1 MKYRSTNGQVK
12 NKSFKEVLFEGLASD
27 GGLYMPESF
36 PVISED
42 FLKELPNK
50 SFNEIALE
58 ISKLFVDPV
67 RNSPP
72 IGPSGALR
80 AGVISNGVDD
90 IPEPELKKIIEDAFS
105 KEAFPVEGDESRFE
119 DIRLSSVEAL
129 VEGFP
134 TPLVKIGDKLY
145 VEELWH
151 GPTLAFKD
159 FGARFMSRA
168 MGYFLKQ
175 SGQELKI
182 IVATSGDTG
191 SAVAAGFYNVPNIKV
206 YILYPSG
213 KVSDLQEKQLTTFGG
228 NITAIE
234 VKGVFDDCQKLAK
247 QILGDKELN
256 GKGEFSSANSINF
269 GRLLP
274 QMFYYFFGYSQ
285 LLKNLKLTTLNL
297 KPVFSVPSGN
307 FGNLTAGLMCKKIG
321 LPIARF
327 IAATNINDVVPEY
340 LHTGVYRP
348 RNSQKTMSNSMDV
361 GNPSNF
367 ARMLDLYQNDAK
379 FTPLEP
385 GKRCE
390 PSRSLTGLMANDIL
404 GISVSEEETAET
416 IKSVYK
422 EKGYLLDTHSAVAVK
437 AALVLSGVEGLES
450 GIESPIISLSTA
462 HPVKFKDAIEPLI
475 GKKIEIPEKLKET
488 MSKEKRA
495 ILIENNIEELRE
507 VLRKN

>member
-1 MKYRSTNGQVK
+1 MFYRSTNKKISGK
-12 NKSFKEVLFEGLASD
+12 TFKEVLFEGLAPD

-36 PVISED
+36 PSINKE

-50 SFNEIALE
+50 GFNEIALE
-58 ISKLFVDPV
+58 ISKLFVD
-67 RNSPP
+67 
-72 IGPSGALR
+72 
-80 AGVISNGVDD
+80 D
-90 IPEPELKKIIEDAFS
+90 IPESELKRIVEDAFDP
-105 KEAFPVEGDESRFE
+105 KAFGGSGDGSRPE
-119 DIRLSSVEAL
+119 L
-129 VEGFP
+129 VEGLP
-134 TPLVKIGDKLY
+134 TPLVKIGEKLY

-151 GPTLAFKD
+151 GPTMAFKD

-175 SGQELKI
+175 GGRELKI

-247 QILGDKELN
+247 QILNDKELN
-256 GKGEFSSANSINF
+256 GNGEFSSANSINF

-274 QMFYYFFGYSQ
+274 QMFYYFFGYGQ
-285 LLKNLKLTTLNL
+285 LVKKGF
-297 KPVFSVPSGN
+297 KDIIFCVPSGN
-307 FGNLTAGLMCKKIG
+307 FGDITAGLMAKRVG

-327 IAATNINDVVPEY
+327 IAATNINDVVPKY

-348 RNSQKTMSNSMDV
+348 RPSQKTMSNSMDV

-379 FTPLEP
+379 
-385 GKRCE
+385 
-390 PSRSLTGLMANDIL
+390 LMAKDIL
-404 GISVSEEETAET
+404 GISVNEEETAET
-416 IKSVYK
+416 IGSVYK
-422 EKGYLLDTHSAVAVK
+422 ETGYLLDTHSAVAVR
-437 AALVLSGVEGLES
+437 AAQES
-450 GIESPIISLSTA
+450 GIGDPIISLSTA
-462 HPVKFKDAIEPLI
+462 HPVKFKDAIEPMI

-488 MSKEKRA
+488 MSKEKKA
-495 ILIENNIEELRE
+495 ILIENNIEELRTYLE
-507 VLRKN
+507 YSEKKLKSID

>member
-1 MKYRSTNGQVK
+1 MKYYSTNKQVK
-12 NKSFKEVLFEGLASD
+12 DKSFKEVLFEGLASD

-36 PVISED
+36 PVISDE
-42 FLKELPNK
+42 FLKDLPNK
-50 SFNEIALE
+50 NFSEIALE
-58 ISKLFVDPV
+58 ISKLFIDPV
-67 RNSPP
+67 RNSSP
-72 IGPSGALR
+72 IGPSGAYS
-80 AGVISNGVDD
+80 AGVIYNGVDD
-90 IPEPELKKIIEDAFS
+90 IPESELKKIIEDAFDP
-105 KEAFPVEGDESRFE
+105 KAFGGSGSGSRPE
-119 DIRLSSVEAL
+119 L
-129 VEGFP
+129 VEGLP
-134 TPLVKIGDKLY
+134 TPLVKLNDKLY

-168 MGYFLKQ
+168 MGYFLGQ
-175 SGQELKI
+175 SGKELKI

-274 QMFYYFFGYSQ
+274 QMFYYFFGYGQLAKKLNVNSQ
-285 LLKNLKLTTLNL
+285 KLN
-297 KPVFSVPSGN
+297 VSFSVPSGN
-307 FGNLTAGLMCKKIG
+307 FGDLTAGLMCKKIG

-340 LHTGVYRP
+340 LRTGVYRP
-348 RNSQKTMSNSMDV
+348 RISQKTMSNSMDV

-390 PSRSLTGLMANDIL
+390 PSRSLTGLMAKDII
-404 GISVSEEETAET
+404 GISVSEEETTET
-416 IKSVYK
+416 IKSVY
-422 EKGYLLDTHSAVAVK
+422 ERSGYLLDTHSAVAVK
-437 AALVLSGVEGLES
+437 AALVLSEAEGQES
-450 GIESPIISLSTA
+450 GIGDHIISLSTA
-462 HPVKFKDAIEPLI
+462 HPVKFKDAIEPMI

-488 MSKEKRA
+488 MSKEKRSVV
-495 ILIENNIEELRE
+495 IENNIEELKE
-507 VLRKN
+507 LLRKN

>member
-1 MKYRSTNGQVK
+1 MIYRSTNKKVSG
-12 NKSFKEVLFEGLASD
+12 KSFKEVLFEGLASD

-36 PVISED
+36 PVIGKD
-42 FLKELPNK
+42 FIKELPNK

-58 ISKLFVDPV
+58 ISKLFVD
-67 RNSPP
+67 
-72 IGPSGALR
+72 
-80 AGVISNGVDD
+80 D
-90 IPEPELKKIIEDAFS
+90 IPEPELKKIIEDAFDPG
-105 KEAFPVEGDESRFE
+105 AFGGSGD
-119 DIRLSSVEAL
+119 
-129 VEGFP
+129 GFP

-175 SGQELKI
+175 SGQKLKI

-228 NITAIE
+228 NIMAIE
-234 VKGVFDDCQKLAK
+234 VRGVFDDCQKLAK

-274 QMFYYFFGYSQ
+274 QMFYYFFGYA
-285 LLKNLKLTTLNL
+285 KLVATGEILRRTQDDEG
-297 KPVFSVPSGN
+297 VIFSVPSGN

-321 LPIARF
+321 LPIAKF

-348 RNSQKTMSNSMDV
+348 RISQKTMSNSMDV

-379 FTPLEP
+379 M
-385 GKRCE
+385 
-390 PSRSLTGLMANDIL
+390 MAKDIV
-404 GISVSEEETAET
+404 GISVNEEETTQT
-416 IKSVYK
+416 IKLVY
-422 EKGYLLDTHSAVAVK
+422 EESGYLLDTHSAVAVK
-437 AALVLSGVEGLES
+437 AALVLSEVEGRES
-450 GIESPIISLSTA
+450 GIEIPIISLSTA
-462 HPVKFKDAIEPLI
+462 HPVKFKDAIEPMI
-475 GKKIEIPEKLKET
+475 EKKIEIPEKLKET
-488 MSKEKRA
+488 MSKEKKS
-495 ILIENNIEELRE
+495 ILIENNFEELKAI
-507 VLRKN
+507 LRKD

>member
-1 MKYRSTNGQVK
+1 MLYQSTNKTISG
-12 NKSFKEVLFEGLASD
+12 KSFKDVIFEGLASD
-27 GGLYMPESF
+27 GGLYLPEAF
-36 PVISED
+36 PILSD
-42 FLKELPNK
+42 KLLKELPNK
-50 SFNEIALE
+50 SFTEIALE
-58 ISKLFVDPV
+58 ISKLF
-67 RNSPP
+67 
-72 IGPSGALR
+72 I
-80 AGVISNGVDD
+80 DD
-90 IPEPELKKIIEDAFS
+90 IPENELKKIVEDAFDPS
-105 KEAFPVEGDESRFE
+105 VFGGSE
-119 DIRLSSVEAL
+119 DR
-129 VEGFP
+129 FP
-134 TPLVKIGDKLY
+134 TPLIKISEKIY

-151 GPTLAFKD
+151 GPTMAFKD

-175 SGQELKI
+175 SKQELKI

-234 VKGVFDDCQKLAK
+234 VKGTFDDCQRLAK
-247 QILGDKELN
+247 QVLGDKELN

-274 QMFYYFFGYSQ
+274 QMFYYFFGYGQ
-285 LLKNLKLTTLNL
+285 LEKSGK
-297 KPVFSVPSGN
+297 KDIIFCVPSGN

-327 IAATNINDVVPEY
+327 IAATNVNDVIPEY

-367 ARMLDLYQNDAK
+367 ARMLDLYQNDAE

-390 PSRSLTGLMANDIL
+390 PSRSLTGLMAKDIL

-422 EKGYLLDTHSAVAVK
+422 ESGYLLDTHSAVGVR
-437 AALVLSGVEGLES
+437 AAQES
-450 GIESPIISLSTA
+450 GIKDPIISLSTA
-462 HPVKFKDAIEPLI
+462 HPVKFKDSIEPII
-475 GKKIEIPEKLKET
+475 GKTIEIPEKLKET
-488 MSKEKRA
+488 MSKEKKA
-495 ILIENNIEELRE
+495 ILIENDIEELKKI
-507 VLRKN
+507 LRNN

>member
-1 MKYRSTNGQVK
+1 MLYRSTNKKIK
-12 NKSFKEVLFEGLASD
+12 NKTFKEVLFDGLAPD

-36 PVISED
+36 PAVSKE

-50 SFNEIALE
+50 SFIEIALE
-58 ISKLFVDPV
+58 ISKLF
-67 RNSPP
+67 
-72 IGPSGALR
+72 
-80 AGVISNGVDD
+80 ISD

-105 KEAFPVEGDESRFE
+105 PEAFGGSGEE
-119 DIRLSSVEAL
+119 
-129 VEGFP
+129 FP
-134 TPLVKIGDKLY
+134 TPLVKINEKLY

-159 FGARFMSRA
+159 FGARFMSRM
-168 MGYFLKQ
+168 MGYFLGQ
-175 SGQELKI
+175 SGRELKI

-247 QILGDKELN
+247 QILNDKELN

-274 QMFYYFFGYSQ
+274 QMFYYFFGYGQ
-285 LLKNLKLTTLNL
+285 LLRSNVKGQMSE
-297 KPVFSVPSGN
+297 VIYCVPSGN

-321 LPIARF
+321 LPISRF

-348 RNSQKTMSNSMDV
+348 RPSQKTMSNSMDV

-390 PSRSLTGLMANDIL
+390 PSRSLTGLMAKDII

-416 IKSVYK
+416 IKFVYK
-422 EKGYLLDTHSAVAVK
+422 ESGYLLDTHSAVAVK
-437 AALVLSGVEGLES
+437 AALES
-450 GIESPIISLSTA
+450 GIGDLIISLSTA
-462 HPVKFKDAIEPLI
+462 HPVKFKDAIEPMI
-475 GKKIEIPEKLKET
+475 GKKIEIPEKLKAT
-488 MSKEKRA
+488 LKKNKKS
-495 ILIENNIEELRE
+495 ILIENNFEELRKI
-507 VLRKN
+507 LK

>member
-1 MKYRSTNGQVK
+1 MLYRSTNKKISGK
-12 NKSFKEVLFEGLASD
+12 TFKEVLFEGLASD

-36 PVISED
+36 PSVGGE
-42 FLKELPNK
+42 FLKEIPNK

-58 ISKLFVDPV
+58 ISKLF
-67 RNSPP
+67 
-72 IGPSGALR
+72 A
-80 AGVISNGVDD
+80 DD
-90 IPEPELKKIIEDAFS
+90 IPEPELKKVIEDAFNS
-105 KEAFPVEGDESRFE
+105 EAFVGSENGS
-119 DIRLSSVEAL
+119 
-129 VEGFP
+129 P
-134 TPLVKIGDKLY
+134 TPLVKISDKLY

-151 GPTLAFKD
+151 GPTMAFKD

-168 MGYFLKQ
+168 MGYFL
-175 SGQELKI
+175 GQTGRELKI

-191 SAVAAGFYNVPNIKV
+191 SAVAAGFFNVPNIKV

-228 NITAIE
+228 NIAAIE

-247 QILGDKELN
+247 QILNDKELN
-256 GKGEFSSANSINF
+256 RKGEFSSANSINF

-274 QMFYYFFGYSQ
+274 QMFYYFFGYGQ
-285 LLKNLKLTTLNL
+285 LVKKGLKDI
-297 KPVFSVPSGN
+297 VFCVPSGN
-307 FGNLTAGLMCKKIG
+307 FGNLTAGLISKKIG
-321 LPIARF
+321 LPIAKF

-340 LHTGVYRP
+340 LHTGVYKP

-379 FTPLEP
+379 
-385 GKRCE
+385 
-390 PSRSLTGLMANDIL
+390 LMAKDII

-422 EKGYLLDTHSAVAVK
+422 ESGYLLDTHSAVAVR
-437 AALVLSGVEGLES
+437 AAQES
-450 GIESPIISLSTA
+450 GIGDPIISLSTA
-462 HPVKFKDAIEPLI
+462 HPVKFKDCIEPMI
-475 GKKIEIPEKLKET
+475 GKAIEIPERLRGT
-488 MSKEKRA
+488 MAKEKRS
-495 ILIENNIEELRE
+495 IIIKNSLEELRA

>member
-1 MKYRSTNGQVK
+1 MKYRSTNRRVK
-12 NKSFKEVLFEGLASD
+12 DKTFKEVLFEGLASD

-36 PVISED
+36 PAVSKE

-50 SFNEIALE
+50 SFIEIALE
-58 ISKLFVDPV
+58 ISKLF
-67 RNSPP
+67 
-72 IGPSGALR
+72 
-80 AGVISNGVDD
+80 ISD

-105 KEAFPVEGDESRFE
+105 PEAFGGSGEE
-119 DIRLSSVEAL
+119 
-129 VEGFP
+129 FP
-134 TPLVKIGDKLY
+134 TPLVKINEKLY

-159 FGARFMSRA
+159 FGARFMSRM
-168 MGYFLKQ
+168 MGYFLGQ
-175 SGQELKI
+175 SGRELKI

-274 QMFYYFFGYSQ
+274 QMFYYFFGYGQ
-285 LLKNLKLTTLNL
+285 LLRSNVKGQMSE
-297 KPVFSVPSGN
+297 VIYCVPSGN

-321 LPIARF
+321 LPISRF

-348 RNSQKTMSNSMDV
+348 RPSQKTMSNSMDV

-367 ARMLDLYQNDAK
+367 ARMLDLYQNDA
-379 FTPLEP
+379 E
-385 GKRCE
+385 
-390 PSRSLTGLMANDIL
+390 LMAKDIV
-404 GISVSEEETAET
+404 GISVNEEETIET
-416 IKSVYK
+416 IGSVYK
-422 EKGYLLDTHSAVAVK
+422 ENGYLLDTHSAVSVR
-437 AALVLSGVEGLES
+437 AALES
-450 GIESPIISLSTA
+450 GIKDPIISLSTA
-462 HPVKFKDAIEPLI
+462 HPVKFKDSIEPII
-475 GKKIEIPEKLKET
+475 GKTIEIPEKLKET
-488 MSKEKRA
+488 MSKKKVS
-495 ILIENNIEELRE
+495 ILIENNIEELKE
-507 VLRKN
+507 ILRKN

>member
-1 MKYRSTNGQVK
+1 MKYYSTNKQVK
-12 NKSFKEVLFEGLASD
+12 DKSFKEVLFEGLASD

-36 PVISED
+36 PVISEE

-50 SFNEIALE
+50 SFTEIALE
-58 ISKLFVDPV
+58 ISKLFI
-67 RNSPP
+67 NE
-72 IGPSGALR
+72 
-80 AGVISNGVDD
+80 
-90 IPEPELKKIIEDAFS
+90 IPESELKKIVENAFS
-105 KEAFPVEGDESRFE
+105 KDAFLAENGGSDLGF
-119 DIRLSSVEAL
+119 AG
-129 VEGFP
+129 GFP
-134 TPLVKIGDKLY
+134 TPLVKLNDKLY

-234 VKGVFDDCQKLAK
+234 VNGVFDDCQKLAK

-274 QMFYYFFGYSQ
+274 QMFYYFFGYAS
-285 LLKNLKLTTLNL
+285 LAKNGLKNI
-297 KPVFSVPSGN
+297 VFCVPSGN
-307 FGNLTAGLMCKKIG
+307 FGNLTAGLMAKKIG
-321 LPIARF
+321 LPIKKF

-340 LHTGVYRP
+340 LHTGIYRP
-348 RNSQKTMSNSMDV
+348 RPSQKTMSNSMDV

-367 ARMLDLYQNDAK
+367 ARMIDLYENNAK
-379 FTPLEP
+379 
-385 GKRCE
+385 
-390 PSRSLTGLMANDIL
+390 LMAKDVV
-404 GISVSEEETAET
+404 GISVTEEETASI
-416 IKSVYK
+416 IKSVY
-422 EKGYLLDTHSAVAVK
+422 EENGYLLDTHSAVAIK
-437 AALVLSGVEGLES
+437 AAQES
-450 GIESPIISLSTA
+450 KISEAIISLSTA
-462 HPVKFKDAIEPLI
+462 HPVKFKDAIEPII

-488 MSKEKRA
+488 LSKEKRA
-495 ILIENNIEELRE
+495 ILIDNKLEELKKALKE
-507 VLRKN
+507 N

>member
-1 MKYRSTNGQVK
+1 MKYRSTNRRVK
-12 NKSFKEVLFEGLASD
+12 DKTFKEVLFEGLASD

-36 PVISED
+36 PAVSKE

-50 SFNEIALE
+50 SFIEIALE
-58 ISKLFVDPV
+58 ISKLF
-67 RNSPP
+67 
-72 IGPSGALR
+72 
-80 AGVISNGVDD
+80 ISD

-105 KEAFPVEGDESRFE
+105 PEAFGGSGEE
-119 DIRLSSVEAL
+119 
-129 VEGFP
+129 FP
-134 TPLVKIGDKLY
+134 TPLVKINEKLY

-159 FGARFMSRA
+159 FGARFMSRM
-168 MGYFLKQ
+168 MGYFLGQ
-175 SGQELKI
+175 SGRELKI

-274 QMFYYFFGYSQ
+274 QMFYYFFGYGQ
-285 LLKNLKLTTLNL
+285 LLRSNVKGQMSE
-297 KPVFSVPSGN
+297 VIYCVPSGN

-321 LPIARF
+321 LPISRF

-348 RNSQKTMSNSMDV
+348 RPSQKTMSNSMDV

-379 FTPLEP
+379 A
-385 GKRCE
+385 
-390 PSRSLTGLMANDIL
+390 MAKDII

-416 IKSVYK
+416 IKFVYK
-422 EKGYLLDTHSAVAVK
+422 ESGYLLDTHSAVAVK
-437 AALVLSGVEGLES
+437 AALES
-450 GIESPIISLSTA
+450 GIGDLIISLSTA
-462 HPVKFKDAIEPLI
+462 HPVKFKDAIEPMI

-488 MSKEKRA
+488 MGKEKKA
-495 ILIENNIEELRE
+495 ILIENDIGQLKKILR
-507 VLRKN
+507 NP

>member
-1 MKYRSTNGQVK
+1 MLYQSTNKKIIG
-12 NKSFKEVLFEGLASD
+12 KSFKEVLFEGLASD

-36 PVISED
+36 PSISSE

-50 SFNEIALE
+50 NFTEIALE
-58 ISKLFVDPV
+58 ISKLFIDDIPELELKKIMEDAFSKEAFPVDPV

-72 IGPSGALR
+72 IGPSGALS
-80 AGVISNGVDD
+80 AGVIFNGV
-90 IPEPELKKIIEDAFS
+90 
-105 KEAFPVEGDESRFE
+105 EG
-119 DIRLSSVEAL
+119 
-129 VEGFP
+129 EGFP
-134 TPLVKIGDKLY
+134 TPLVKINDKLY

-151 GPTLAFKD
+151 GPTMAFKD

-168 MGYFLKQ
+168 MGYFLKK
-175 SGQELKI
+175 SGRELKI

-234 VKGVFDDCQKLAK
+234 VGGTFDDCQKLAK
-247 QILGDKELN
+247 QILNDKELN

-274 QMFYYFFGYSQ
+274 QMFYYFFGYFQ
-285 LLKNLKLTTLNL
+285 LIKRGEKDI
-297 KPVFSVPSGN
+297 VFCVPSGN

-379 FTPLEP
+379 
-385 GKRCE
+385 
-390 PSRSLTGLMANDIL
+390 LMAKDIL
-404 GISVSEEETAET
+404 GISVSEEETIET

-422 EKGYLLDTHSAVAVK
+422 ENGYLLDTHSAVAVK
-437 AALVLSGVEGLES
+437 AAKEI
-450 GIESPIISLSTA
+450 GIENSIISLSTA
-462 HPVKFKDAIEPLI
+462 HPVKFKDAIEPII
-475 GKKIEIPEKLKET
+475 GEIIDPPVAGLEKIKEI
-488 MSKEKRA
+488 MNKEKKA
-495 ILIENNIEELRE
+495 VLIENNLEQLKEI
-507 VLRKN
+507 LRKI

>member
-1 MKYRSTNGQVK
+1 
-12 NKSFKEVLFEGLASD
+12 
-27 GGLYMPESF
+27 MPETF
-36 PVISED
+36 PAISKD
-42 FLKELPNK
+42 FLKALPNK
-50 SFNEIALE
+50 SFTEIALE
-58 ISKLFVDPV
+58 ISKLF
-67 RNSPP
+67 
-72 IGPSGALR
+72 I
-80 AGVISNGVDD
+80 DD
-90 IPEPELKKIIEDAFS
+90 IPESELKKIIEGAFS
-105 KEAFPVEGDESRFE
+105 REAFPVEGGD
-119 DIRLSSVEAL
+119 
-129 VEGFP
+129 GP

-168 MGYFLKQ
+168 MGYFLRQ
-175 SGQELKI
+175 SGKELKI

-274 QMFYYFFGYSQ
+274 QMFYYFFGYA
-285 LLKNLKLTTLNL
+285 KLAAMDEILRLTQDD
-297 KPVFSVPSGN
+297 KGVIFSVPSGN

-348 RNSQKTMSNSMDV
+348 RPSQKTMSNSMDV

-367 ARMLDLYQNDAK
+367 ARMLDIYQNDAK
-379 FTPLEP
+379 
-385 GKRCE
+385 
-390 PSRSLTGLMANDIL
+390 LMAKDIL
-404 GISVSEEETAET
+404 GISVSEEETTET
-416 IKSVYK
+416 IKLVYK
-422 EKGYLLDTHSAVAVK
+422 ENGYLLDTHSAVAVK
-437 AALVLSGVEGLES
+437 AALES
-450 GIESPIISLSTA
+450 GIKDSIISLSTA
-462 HPVKFKDAIEPLI
+462 YPVKFKDAIEPMI

-488 MSKEKRA
+488 MGKEKKA
-495 ILIENNIEELRE
+495 ILIENNIEELKN

>member
-1 MKYRSTNGQVK
+1 MKYRSTNKQVK

-36 PVISED
+36 PSINSE

-50 SFNEIALE
+50 SFSEIALE
-58 ISKLFVDPV
+58 ISKLFVD
-67 RNSPP
+67 
-72 IGPSGALR
+72 
-80 AGVISNGVDD
+80 D
-90 IPEPELKKIIEDAFS
+90 IPEQELKKIMEDAFS
-105 KEAFPVEGDESRFE
+105 KEAFPVEG
-119 DIRLSSVEAL
+119 
-129 VEGFP
+129 EGFP
-134 TPLVKIGDKLY
+134 TPLVKLNEKLY

-168 MGYFLKQ
+168 MGYFLRE
-175 SGQELKI
+175 SGRELKI

-274 QMFYYFFGYSQ
+274 QMFYYFFGYGQ
-285 LLKNLKLTTLNL
+285 LLKNFKLITSNLKLT
-297 KPVFSVPSGN
+297 FSVPSGN
-307 FGNLTAGLMCKKIG
+307 FGDITAGLMAKRIG

-367 ARMLDLYQNDAK
+367 ARMLDLYQNDA
-379 FTPLEP
+379 
-385 GKRCE
+385 R
-390 PSRSLTGLMANDIL
+390 LMAKDIL
-404 GISVSEEETAET
+404 GISVSEEETIET
-416 IKSVYK
+416 IESVYK
-422 EKGYLLDTHSAVAVK
+422 ESGYLLDTHSAVAVR
-437 AALVLSGVEGLES
+437 AAQES
-450 GIESPIISLSTA
+450 GIENPIISLSTA
-462 HPVKFKDAIEPLI
+462 HPVKFKDAIEPII

-488 MSKEKRA
+488 IDKEKKS
-495 ILIENNIEELRE
+495 ILIENDIEQLRDI
-507 VLRKN
+507 LRSG